1 MSRRSKGRRRGFTIV
16 ELIAVIVIIGI
27 LATLVMNALG
37 GSQKKARDAVRSD
50 DLHSITGL
58 IININT
64 ANNGVPKPS
73 SYSENNSGGYD
84 TSAVGGWLTF
94 LEGKASGKLPKDP
107 INNELADPFGTNA
120 QYTYF
125 YTCFAKGDAGNP
137 DPNNATARVGYRIED
152 SRQIKSTD
160 ITVEQCTGS

>member
-1 MSRRSKGRRRGFTIV
+1 MGRHHSRRNGFTIV

-50 DLHSITGL
+50 DLHTITGL

-64 ANNGVPKPS
+64 ANGGVPIPS
-73 SYSENNSGGYD
+73 SYGENNAAGYD
-84 TSAVGGWLTF
+84 TSAQGNWLTF

-107 INNELADPFGTNA
+107 INNDTAGDPTRANGNL
-120 QYTYF
+120 TYF
-125 YTCFAKGDAGNP
+125 YTCYKKGDAGNP
-137 DPNNATARVGYRIED
+137 DPNNPTAKVGYRNENTG
-152 SRQIKSTD
+152 QVKSTN
-160 ITVEQCTGS
+160 ITIEECKG